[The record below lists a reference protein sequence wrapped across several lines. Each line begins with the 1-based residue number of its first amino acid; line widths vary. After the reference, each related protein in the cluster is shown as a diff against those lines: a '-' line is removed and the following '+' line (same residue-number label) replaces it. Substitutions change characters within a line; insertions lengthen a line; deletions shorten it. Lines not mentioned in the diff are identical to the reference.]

1 MLGVAG
7 VFGGFSFHF
16 DQNFVYILFSTAQI
30 TAMKLVTRVVFI
42 PIQAQPYQRFY
53 SNEVCA
59 KHTGAN
65 CWSNPKRVEEKRKHW
80 FQYR

>member
-1 MLGVAG
+1 
-7 VFGGFSFHF
+7 
-16 DQNFVYILFSTAQI
+16 
-30 TAMKLVTRVVFI
+30 MKLVTRVVFI